1 MLSGIYAVSLMLSEI
16 YGECLMLNVIYS
28 ERHYAECSCAVSLYC
43 IVYGKCHYAKSSKQI
58 AVMLSAM
65 PLC

>member
-1 MLSGIYAVSLMLSEI
+1 MLSDIYD
-16 YGECLMLNVIYS
+16 ECLMLNVIYS

-43 IVYGKCHYAKSSKQI
+43 VVYGKCHYAESSEQI